1 MEKKPIDL
9 KTQEKLPRNLVS
21 PSVWTAIT
29 DGSDHAAAD
38 GVRVRTPPTLKF
50 TLNEILV
57 EPEELDLKESLSDPG
72 TLATYVKNLRDYKKQ
87 LDAEQ
92 ERHRKSGLLLGLI
105 RS

>member
-1 MEKKPIDL
+1 MDRI
-9 KTQEKLPRNLVS
+9 TQRP
-21 PSVWTAIT
+21 TAWYGFFVPDTLTIQ
-29 DGSDHAAAD
+29 
-38 GVRVRTPPTLKF
+38 RVRTPPTLKF